1 VEQIATWIGYV
12 WMAAGGVALTAV
24 ALALSVYLLN
34 AAVNDAARTLG
45 GYAEYKRF
53 REWKERE
60 SNIR

>member
-1 VEQIATWIGYV
+1 
-12 WMAAGGVALTAV
+12 MAAGGVALTAV